1 MMQVL
6 VMELTFRA
14 PWVHSLKE
22 KRSEV
27 KAILSGLRRTFAV
40 SAAEISDQELHQTI
54 GIGVAALVAD
64 RALGDGLKEKLTGYL
79 EREFEPELVEIRAE
93 YR

>member
-1 MMQVL
+1 MMHVL
-6 VMELTFRA
+6 VMELIFRA

-27 KAILSGLRRTFAV
+27 KTILSGLRRTFAV
-40 SAAEISDQELHQTI
+40 SAVEVSNQEVHQMI

-64 RALGDGLKEKLTGYL
+64 RALGDGLKEKLICYL
-79 EREFEPELVEIRAE
+79 EREFEPELVEIHAE